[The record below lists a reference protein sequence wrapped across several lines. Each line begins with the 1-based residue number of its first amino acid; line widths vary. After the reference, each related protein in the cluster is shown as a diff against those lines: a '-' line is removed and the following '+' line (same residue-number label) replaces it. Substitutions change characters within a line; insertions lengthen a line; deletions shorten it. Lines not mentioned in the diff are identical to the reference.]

1 MERTKRGLSLADVDS
16 LNAQLLFVHEALMV
30 ALNKETDEENI
41 APIGAILET
50 ALGKL
55 EAARKTIDG

>member
-1 MERTKRGLSLADVDS
+1 
-16 LNAQLLFVHEALMV
+16 VHEALMV